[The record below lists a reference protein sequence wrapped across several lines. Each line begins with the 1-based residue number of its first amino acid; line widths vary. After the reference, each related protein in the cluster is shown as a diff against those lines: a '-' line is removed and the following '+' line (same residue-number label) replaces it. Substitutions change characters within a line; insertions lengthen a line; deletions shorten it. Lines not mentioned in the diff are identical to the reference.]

1 MGQFASSFIMSES
14 KAVSRYTQPDQA
26 NWITSHAIA
35 SELSIAEVERLWL
48 RFQQLGCNDDGVITG
63 EMLKTLPIR
72 TDVIMRN
79 IMQQFMSS
87 TSRMITF
94 ENFIRALKF
103 IEEADLETKIKGI
116 FRLLNNGNPVHKDLL
131 TRILERVYE
140 EQGNDIKKL
149 ADTFFKEMDTD
160 NKGQITEAKFVQ
172 AVKHIPAHILQDLL
186 SFSILPNVMK
196 QKLHNGVPEFGH
208 GGPEN
213 SWDDQEYTAKEVPSD
228 GTLKTISEKIKMRD
242 WDRVANKLGFMADD
256 IKNFKAKRGANK
268 GQQVYQMLLTW
279 KERDGDQ
286 QVLDQALRA
295 SGMTD
300 AALVLTK

>member
-1 MGQFASSFIMSES
+1 MGQFASSFIMTES
-14 KAVSRYTQPDQA
+14 KAVSRYTKPDQA

-48 RFQQLGCNDDGVITG
+48 RFQQLGCNEEGVITE
-63 EMLKTLPIR
+63 EMLKMSPIQN
-72 TDVIMRN
+72 DVFMRN
-79 IMQQFMSS
+79 IMRKFMSPA
-87 TSRMITF
+87 SRMITF

-103 IEEADLETKIKGI
+103 FEEADLETKIKGI
-116 FRLLNNGNPVHKDLL
+116 FGLLNNGNPVHKDLL
-131 TRILERVYE
+131 TKIFERVYE

-172 AVKHIPAHILQDLL
+172 TVKHIPGHLLQDLL

-208 GGPEN
+208 GSEN
-213 SWDDQEYTAKEVPSD
+213 SWGDGGYTPRKEVPTD
-228 GTLKTISEKIKMRD
+228 ATLKTISEKIKMRD
-242 WDRVANKLGFMADD
+242 WDRVANKLGFVADD

-268 GQQVYQMLLTW
+268 GQQVYQMLLNW

-300 AALVLTK
+300 AALILTK